1 MLAVNTFPP
10 AGKFEMWK
18 DAIDGAAKLGV
29 DAVIVADMGVADY
42 AARSYPELRL
52 HLSVQAGAS
61 SPEAIRFYCEQF
73 GVKRVVLPRMLTV
86 AEIAELHSQ
95 IPCEIEAFI
104 FGNIGM
110 MAEGRCYLSN
120 YVTGASTNMD
130 GVCSPA
136 ADVHYEEDAARNLTT
151 RLGEFVIDRFA
162 AAKAPAIR
170 PSARAAICAAR
181 KTTPY
186 YAFEEP
192 VSLNLSALLPELM
205 RAGVTALKIEG
216 RQRSRAYVKSVVG
229 AFRKAVDDIMA
240 GREAA
245 FASLL
250 ALTEGRRETEG
261 AFPSKRW
268 RMSMQAN
275 ERANS
280 PRPAAV
286 QLAAGSA
293 GAISISASLT
303 RHRCR
308 PSIWAKRSAS
318 SARLFRRLSRR
329 GGRTARAPPARPWC
343 ARRSPR

>member
-1 MLAVNTFPP
+1 MSEAQSYQRPELVCPAGTPAALRAAVDAGADAVYCGLQNETNARNFPGLNFTVPEVEQSIAYAHARNAKVLLAVNTFPP
-10 AGKFEMWK
+10 AGRFDLWGE
-18 DAIDGAAKLGV
+18 AIDRAARLGV
-29 DAVIVADMGVADY
+29 DAAIVADIGVADY
-42 AARSYPELRL
+42 AARTHPNLRL

-86 AEIAELHSQ
+86 AEIAELHRQ

-110 MAEGRCYLSN
+110 MAEGRCSLSS

-151 RLGEFVIDRFA
+151 RLGEYVIDCFA
-162 AAKAPAIR
+162 GGE
-170 PSARAAICAAR
+170 SAGYPTICKGR
-181 KTTPY
+181 YLCGVQSDPY

-192 VSLNLSALLPELM
+192 VSLNLSALLPDLM

-268 RMSMQAN
+268 R
-275 ERANS
+275 
-280 PRPAAV
+280 
-286 QLAAGSA
+286 
-293 GAISISASLT
+293 
-303 RHRCR
+303 
-308 PSIWAKRSAS
+308 
-318 SARLFRRLSRR
+318 
-329 GGRTARAPPARPWC
+329 
-343 ARRSPR
+343 

>member
-1 MLAVNTFPP
+1 MSDVQDLTRPELVCPAGTPAGLRTAVDAGADAVYCGLQNETNARNFPGLNFTVPEVEQSLAYAHARNAKLLLAVNTFPP
-10 AGKFEMWK
+10 AGKFANVE
-18 DAIDGAAKLGV
+18 GCHRRRRQ
-29 DAVIVADMGVADY
+29 
-42 AARSYPELRL
+42 ARRRRGDRRRHGRRRLRRAQLSELRL

-151 RLGEFVIDRFA
+151 RLGEYVIDRFA
-162 AAKAPAIR
+162 GAE
-170 PSARAAICAAR
+170 SAGYPTICKGRYLCGAQDA
-181 KTTPY
+181 PY

-192 VSLNLSALLPELM
+192 VSLNLSALLPDLM

-268 RMSMQAN
+268 R
-275 ERANS
+275 
-280 PRPAAV
+280 
-286 QLAAGSA
+286 
-293 GAISISASLT
+293 
-303 RHRCR
+303 
-308 PSIWAKRSAS
+308 
-318 SARLFRRLSRR
+318 
-329 GGRTARAPPARPWC
+329 
-343 ARRSPR
+343 